1 MADGC
6 PEPARSPSCTARLSL
21 KRPRSLSPLP
31 RGPPLASRLPAAAS
45 HTRMSPPPP
54 PLPPRSSRPYT
65 RRATLLSRNPAQL
78 RVPRQPR
85 LLRASA
91 HAPPLAPPA
100 QHAGNLSSSALMG
113 GAMVGTGSSG
123 PMEAKRLRRQF
134 RKRNGRIVGP
144 PPLVGPHHSLG
155 AVCGG
160 RNLI

>member
-31 RGPPLASRLPAAAS
+31 RGPPLASGLPAAAS
-45 HTRMSPPPP
+45 HTRMPPPP
-54 PLPPRSSRPYT
+54 LPLPPRSSRPYT
-65 RRATLLSRNPAQL
+65 RRATLLSRNRAQL
-78 RVPRQPR
+78 SVPRQPR

-100 QHAGNLSSSALMG
+100 QHAGNLSSSAHKG

-123 PMEAKRLRRQF
+123 RLEAKRLRGQF

-144 PPLVGPHHSLG
+144 PHSWVPPHSLG